1 MDQLV
6 ADTSV
11 LIDLERG
18 GLIKSAFRLPYRFV
32 VPDLLYRRE
41 LMDRDGAELL
51 GLGLARLDLTDKQ
64 LDLTLGYRQ
73 EQPALSESDAFCL
86 ALASSLGAT
95 LLTGDGRL
103 RALAV
108 ERRVPCHGVLW
119 LLDELLRC
127 GTNVEL
133 LHAGLRAIQAHPRCR
148 LPRREVN
155 ERLSRWAGS
164 LGGT

>member
-18 GLIKSAFRLPYRFV
+18 DLLQSAFRLPYRLV
-32 VPDLLYRRE
+32 VPDFLYQRE
-41 LMDRDGAELL
+41 LSEPSGEELL
-51 GLGLARLDLTDKQ
+51 ALGLERTDLTNEQ
-64 LDLTLGYRQ
+64 LEQALDYRQ

-103 RALAV
+103 RALAAK
-108 ERRVPCHGVLW
+108 RRVSCHGVLW
-119 LLDELLRC
+119 LLDEMLRN
-127 GTNVEL
+127 GANAEL

-148 LPRREVN
+148 LPHREVN
-155 ERLSRWAGS
+155 ERLARWDG
-164 LGGT
+164 LIGVT